1 MRAFL
6 LIFLE
11 DASCWSDIAFGG
23 RRYMTTFGKICLPAV
38 SHLHKSPFPFAL
50 LSEIYANDSTAA
62 STSNGCL
69 TRTPQSQPKIQ
80 SVFDLKKS
88 LELQVS
94 KIQVNKISIYVPFAK
109 LYFV

>member
-1 MRAFL
+1 
-6 LIFLE
+6 
-11 DASCWSDIAFGG
+11 
-23 RRYMTTFGKICLPAV
+23 MTTFGKICLPAV